1 MMSTHPPVGVRW
13 TLGDVSDRGF
23 EALRLS
29 IFGAF
34 KLFGDAARYAV
45 CVNSIPLR
53 RAREQTGALPV
64 EVDWH
69 DATDLMPGFL
79 RERFD
84 RKMAEGVGWKLA
96 PLRLFPDRH
105 EISLDNDCILWSMPD
120 AVKQWLA
127 GSQPGRCLMAEDV
140 KTCFGQFASL
150 CSPEPRN
157 AGLRGL
163 PPGFD
168 LDSALRDALNKIESE
183 LGRRVQLS
191 SELDEQGLQTAA
203 LSLQVPP
210 LAVILD
216 DVTICSPFHP
226 HRPHLGRCGAH
237 FVGLNARHIPWRYYD
252 RTADDCMTSHWHRHR
267 AGLYER
273 TGAPQPLLPDEP
285 VALEV
290 RCAQLS

>member
-84 RKMAEGVGWKLA
+84 RKMAE
-96 PLRLFPDRH
+96 
-105 EISLDNDCILWSMPD
+105 
-120 AVKQWLA
+120 
-127 GSQPGRCLMAEDV
+127 DV

-163 PPGFD
+163 PPGFE

-237 FVGLNARHIPWRYYD
+237 FVGLYARHIPWRYYD
-252 RTADDCMTSHWHRHR
+252 RAADDCMTSHWHRHR

-273 TGAPQPLLPDEP
+273 TGAPQPLLLDEP
-285 VALEV
+285 VALEG